1 MREELTAAMKDAMK
15 AKDSLRLATIRL
27 IQAAIK
33 DRDIA
38 ERTAGKGELA
48 DDAILALLAK
58 MVKSREESA
67 KIYSDNA
74 RPELAEKENAE
85 IAIIKSFM
93 PEQIADDKVAEI
105 IAGVIAETGAAGLKD
120 MGKVIAVLRERYAG
134 QMDFAKA
141 SGLVKEQLK

>member
-1 MREELTAAMKDAMK
+1 MRDQLTNAMKEAMK
-15 AKDSLRLATIRL
+15 AKDSLRLATVRL

-38 ERTAGKGELA
+38 ERTAGKGELS

-67 KIYSDNA
+67 KIYAENG

-85 IAIIKSFM
+85 IAVIKSFM
-93 PEQIADDKVAEI
+93 PAQIDEAELPGI
-105 IAGVIAETGAAGLKD
+105 VAGVIAETGAAGLKD
-120 MGKVIAVLRERYAG
+120 MGKVIALLRERYAG
-134 QMDFAKA
+134 QMDFARA

>member
-1 MREELTAAMKDAMK
+1 MRDQLTTAMKEAMK
-15 AKDSLRLATIRL
+15 AKDSLRLATVRL

-38 ERTAGKGELA
+38 ERTAGKGELS

-67 KIYSDNA
+67 KIYAENG

-85 IAIIKSFM
+85 IAVIKSFM
-93 PEQIADDKVAEI
+93 PAQIDEAELPGI
-105 IAGVIAETGAAGLKD
+105 VAGVIAETGAAGLKD
-120 MGKVIAVLRERYAG
+120 MGKVIALLRERYAG
-134 QMDFAKA
+134 QMDFARA